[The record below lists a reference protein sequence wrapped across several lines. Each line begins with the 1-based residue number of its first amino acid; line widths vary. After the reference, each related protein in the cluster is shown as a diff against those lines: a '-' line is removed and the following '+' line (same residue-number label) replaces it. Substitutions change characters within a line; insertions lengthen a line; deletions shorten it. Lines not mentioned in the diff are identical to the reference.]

1 MDLPEPASVRNP
13 NSINSISNSRKWW
26 VLLAIGVGTFM
37 TALDTSV
44 VNTILP
50 VINQAFK
57 SNIAAIEWVVIIYLL
72 AVSGLLLSFGRL
84 GDIRGHRPIYLSGF
98 LYLF

>member
-1 MDLPEPASVRNP
+1 MQTQPETN
-13 NSINSISNSRKWW
+13 RKWW

-50 VINQAFK
+50 VISKQFGGGEP
-57 SNIAAIEWVVIIYLL
+57 AAV
-72 AVSGLLLSFGRL
+72 R
-84 GDIRGHRPIYLSGF
+84 
-98 LYLF
+98 